1 MSQIYSIFIIY
12 NSYGILFHDT
22 LELKRGRTVCLSIY
36 GMIFSK
42 IYIVATKINVALKF
56 LDLSAK
62 YSIFLIKTK
71 KYCYSYLSLL
81 NECIFFFSYVC

>member
-1 MSQIYSIFIIY
+1 M
-12 NSYGILFHDT
+12 T
-22 LELKRGRTVCLSIY
+22 IY
-36 GMIFSK
+36 GMIFTK

-81 NECIFFFSYVC
+81 HECIFFCMYVDLAVIFNVSVHIFSF